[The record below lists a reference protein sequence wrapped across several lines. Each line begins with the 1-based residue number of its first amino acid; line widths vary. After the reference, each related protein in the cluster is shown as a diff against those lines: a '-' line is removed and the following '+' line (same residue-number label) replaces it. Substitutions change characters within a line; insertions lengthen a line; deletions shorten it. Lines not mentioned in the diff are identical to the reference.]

1 MRCPSASG
9 PAGRRLPTY
18 DPAVS
23 EQLPRPSADV
33 VFRDLGDEGVLVH
46 LGTNR
51 IFSLNATGSR
61 FWSLLVLDCD
71 RDRIERRLQEGA
83 VDAGALRDE
92 IDQLLVSLAAEGLVG
107 PGTDA

>member
-1 MRCPSASG
+1 M
-9 PAGRRLPTY
+9 
-18 DPAVS
+18 S

-71 RDRIERRLQEGA
+71 RDRIERQLREEFA